1 MSAPSFR
8 GIFPIAPATFTA
20 SGAFDYESYRSAVEA
35 MLDGGC
41 PGVTLFGIAGEYY
54 KLSYEEECRLLD
66 MTVEICRSRGKL
78 CIISNTRHATEV
90 AVDWARA
97 IEQAGADC
105 MMILPP
111 FFLKP
116 AAAALC
122 GHMVEVARAV
132 KLPVMIQYAPEQT
145 GVPIDPAVLAQL
157 REEAP
162 NIAMYKIE
170 CKPPGGYI
178 SRLLKLTGGEIDV
191 YVGNAGFQMI
201 EGFDR
206 GAVGVMPGPSM
217 FDVYVQIFDHYHAGR
232 RQEAC
237 RLHDVLVAML
247 NHIRQNVEMIIRFEK
262 KILHRRGLIASDYC
276 RRPSFEVDE
285 VSQRV
290 FDELYQTLAAH
301 FVA

>member
-1 MSAPSFR
+1 MPHTPFR
-8 GIFPIAPATFTA
+8 GIFPIAPATFSE
-20 SGAFDYESYRSAVEA
+20 SGAFDYESYQRAVGA
-35 MLDGGC
+35 LLDGGC
-41 PGVTLFGIAGEYY
+41 PGITLFGIAGEYY
-54 KLSYEEECRLLD
+54 KLTHEEELQLLAITVDLCRQ
-66 MTVEICRSRGKL
+66 RGKL

-97 IEQAGADC
+97 IERAGADC

-116 AAAALC
+116 GAAALC
-122 GHMVEVARAV
+122 EHMVEVARAV
-132 KLPVMIQYAPEQT
+132 AIPVMIQYAPEQT
-145 GVPIDPAVLAQL
+145 GVAMDPSVLARL
-157 REEAP
+157 RQEAP
-162 NIAMYKIE
+162 NITLYKIE

-178 SRLLKLTGGEIDV
+178 SRLLELTGGEIGV
-191 YVGNAGFQMI
+191 FVGNAGFQMI

-206 GAVGVMPGPSM
+206 GAMGVMPGPSM
-217 FDVYVQIFDHYHAGR
+217 FDIYLQIFDHYHAGR

-237 RLHDVLVAML
+237 RLHDVLVSML

-262 KILHRRGLIASDYC
+262 MILHRRGLIASDYC
-276 RRPSFEVDE
+276 RRPSYTVDR

-290 FDELYQTLAAH
+290 FDELYETLAAR